1 MALRTAPFKSLL
13 WGKYSVQ
20 KVPHH
25 SPSGVGHMSSGPGLG
40 ERHGASPSTSF
51 AYVHIHPSIS
61 PGRVHYASLRLAVF
75 QHRIPRDVLQSSLFL
90 LRAGYA
96 RTGKPFFVSHAHT
109 RSSKSSSRARV
120 NVCELSQI
128 VEHVVV
134 PLSQICHIASQRLLG
149 SCPPPPL
156 SEIIDCHRPC
166 TRFGYSRP

>member
-128 VEHVVV
+128 VKHVSFRCPKSVTF
-134 PLSQICHIASQRLLG
+134 RLKDFWA
-149 SCPPPPL
+149 PA
-156 SEIIDCHRPC
+156 HRHC
-166 TRFGYSRP
+166 FRR